1 MKTHARFSTFILSV
15 LFLAQSP
22 SAQAYLGSF
31 DIPDGYNQF
40 ATQVPGTPPSD
51 FSDVVYYN
59 AGVIGPKIQIPY
71 NSGQWQLLTQ
81 AGAFFPNGAAR
92 NAVVFGAPPYP
103 AFPSSGTV
111 PDYVIANHPGGRTGG
126 ALALRNEGGPDG
138 AMEYDYT
145 LDTVD
150 FGGPTPASVTSGN
163 VLTQFYFCPN
173 GMDSNPTAEKFIMSF
188 RDNFGNTGLQV
199 GYRHDN
205 QVQWRPGSSGAWT
218 LAGITADSLAYD
230 GFRVD
235 MNLSSDTFQLEYF
248 DFSTSIWS
256 TLAVA
261 GTPLGASMQNLTNLR
276 WWLDEFTVAGDPSG
290 YAGKNFFDDFSFK
303 VNPVPEPSSCLLLLT
318 GLCGLLVR
326 RR

>member
-1 MKTHARFSTFILSV
+1 MKSRTLSA
-15 LFLAQSP
+15 LAMLTISLA
-22 SAQAYLGSF
+22 SASKSHAYLGSF

-59 AGVIGPKIQIPY
+59 AGVIGPKAQIAY
-71 NSGQWQLLTQ
+71 NSGAWKLLTQ
-81 AGAFFPNGAAR
+81 AGAFFPTSATR
-92 NAVVFGAPPYP
+92 NAVVSAAPPYP

-111 PDYVIANHPGGRTGG
+111 PDYVIGNHPGGRTGG
-126 ALALRNEGGPDG
+126 ALALRNEGGANG

-163 VLTQFYFCPN
+163 VVTQFYFCPN
-173 GMDSNPTAEKFIMSF
+173 GMDNNPTAEKFIMSF
-188 RDNFGNTGLQV
+188 RDGTGATGLQI

-205 QVQWRPGSSGAWT
+205 QVQWRPGNSGAWT

-235 MNLSSDTFQLEYF
+235 MNLSNDTFQLEYF
-248 DFSTSIWS
+248 DVSASTWS
-256 TLAVA
+256 TLAAA
-261 GTPLGASMQNLTNLR
+261 GTSLGTPMQNLTNLR

-303 VNPVPEPSSCLLLLT
+303 VNPVPEPSTCLLVLT
-318 GLCGLLVR
+318 SLCGLSLR